1 MQFLVAVVDA
11 ELLEAVQLEYL
22 KAIDVQDAD
31 MVTFLASLVDQS
43 LNKTNYVSLISSQPT
58 AVSSYFKYAIGCFY
72 YPVKNAFVDALGER
86 VPRVAG
92 LFDSQW
98 WLDIL
103 HTGHMKRTVDKRLF
117 DGLLWQTEH
126 RGEACKRMLGDSV
139 VAYFVRGLV
148 RTGLSV

>member
-1 MQFLVAVVDA
+1 VQFLVAVVDA

-98 WLDIL
+98 
-103 HTGHMKRTVDKRLF
+103 
-117 DGLLWQTEH
+117 
-126 RGEACKRMLGDSV
+126 
-139 VAYFVRGLV
+139 
-148 RTGLSV
+148 